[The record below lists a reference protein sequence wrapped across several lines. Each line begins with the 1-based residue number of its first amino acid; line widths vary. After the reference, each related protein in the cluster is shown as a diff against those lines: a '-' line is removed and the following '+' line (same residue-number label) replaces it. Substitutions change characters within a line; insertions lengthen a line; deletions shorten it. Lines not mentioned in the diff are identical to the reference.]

1 MRIPRTDTDCPSR
14 SRFKGEVLRSRILS
28 AMLACL
34 CACAPSRPSAPETPQ
49 ASSNAFTDGSRST
62 TAPAPRDSQPPIDLD
77 TLEVVSSATTIYMWG
92 GLYADPALDAP
103 VPLASGVLHPGDALT
118 LVRVHCRVQGVGT
131 AAKVRCSAAGRT
143 PTPPAG
149 QSWHDRARACTELRT
164 RTPSMR
170 QILAVRQYL
179 DRTLQ
184 PAEATSP
191 TAGAVHMIQDLG
203 RVTPPVV
210 DAKGPTLLE
219 VVFTFSWQG
228 PETRTGGCEDVDPS
242 MQGCDPFTIKTGRT
256 VTHTR
261 TTVRYAYSGAPEQE
275 LSGLFLGRAPEL
287 HGALIGHRN
296 VQGYVQLHPRLQVGG
311 STNGPDA
318 YYRDQLGAYV
328 DFETAADHSPQVR
341 AAITL
346 NRAILA
352 LRLRDLNM
360 LRREVD
366 ALRSMANR
374 ADVDGA
380 ALRLDASLAV
390 FDRVLTGAWLLED
403 PCASAD

>member
-1 MRIPRTDTDCPSR
+1 MRAVQRHLDSALEPS
-14 SRFKGEVLRSRILS
+14 GV
-28 AMLACL
+28 
-34 CACAPSRPSAPETPQ
+34 
-49 ASSNAFTDGSRST
+49 ASST
-62 TAPAPRDSQPPIDLD
+62 
-77 TLEVVSSATTIYMWG
+77 
-92 GLYADPALDAP
+92 
-103 VPLASGVLHPGDALT
+103 
-118 LVRVHCRVQGVGT
+118 
-131 AAKVRCSAAGRT
+131 T
-143 PTPPAG
+143 PTA
-149 QSWHDRARACTELRT
+149 Q
-164 RTPSMR
+164 
-170 QILAVRQYL
+170 
-179 DRTLQ
+179 
-184 PAEATSP
+184 
-191 TAGAVHMIQDLG
+191 AVHVIQNLG
-203 RVTPPVV
+203 RVVPPVA
-210 DAKGPTLLE
+210 DAMGPTLLE
-219 VVFTFSWQG
+219 VIYTYAWRG

-287 HGALIGHRN
+287 HGALIGQRN
-296 VQGYVQLHPRLQVGG
+296 AQGYVQLHPRLQVGG

-328 DFETAADHSPQVR
+328 DFEAAANHSPQVR

-352 LRLRDLNM
+352 LRLRDLDM

-380 ALRLDASLAV
+380 GLRLDASLAV

-403 PCASAD
+403 PCASGT